1 MQVDHFFIVK
11 QPPRTFL
18 DKKVNIKVVKGE
30 NTLRVNHFC
39 SKKVTYNKYYS
50 MQQAKI
56 LMASFG

>member
-1 MQVDHFFIVK
+1 MQVDNLFIVK
-11 QPPRTFL
+11 QPTRAFL
-18 DKKVNIKVVKGE
+18 DKKVIIEVVKGE

-56 LMASFG
+56 LMTSFG

>member
-1 MQVDHFFIVK
+1 MDNLFIVK
-11 QPPRTFL
+11 QPPRMFL
-18 DKKVNIKVVKGE
+18 DKRVNIEVVKGE

-50 MQQAKI
+50 TQQAKI